1 MNSKS
6 WIQMNRPSLSIIKS
20 SHKSCSHVLVKLYI
34 KPKGVNYRIRST
46 PPSVCRHFKNCVRQ
60 FSKTSWWKSFFI
72 GFGFS
77 TSITIGCNIVYNV
90 NNADPKAIKNNFS
103 SLPLF
108 MFHAKMTLGIGQCGS
123 ILSEYLPKKPLWVKV
138 ILQVMSNEVVID
150 KPESKVP
157 IQVFWTRLHHP

>member
-1 MNSKS
+1 MRILTRYQSPLLSKY
-6 WIQMNRPSLSIIKS
+6 
-20 SHKSCSHVLVKLYI
+20 H
-34 KPKGVNYRIRST
+34 KGVNYRIRST

-77 TSITIGCNIVYNV
+77 TSITIGCNSV
-90 NNADPKAIKNNFS
+90 NNAAALSRCLILWKILCASRLPYPKAIKNNFS

-123 ILSEYLPKKPLWVKV
+123 ILSEYLPKKPL
-138 ILQVMSNEVVID
+138 
-150 KPESKVP
+150 
-157 IQVFWTRLHHP
+157 